1 MEYLF
6 ENGTILTMEERMPA
20 AQALLVRD
28 GRIAAVGAREAVAA
42 QASGDAERV
51 DLAGRTVMPAFLDPH
66 SHFFAVANGFLQVS
80 LEGCASWA
88 DIAERIQSYIRDN
101 HVPAGEWVRA
111 QGYDHNALAEGRH
124 PDRQVL
130 DVAAPEH
137 PVILQHQSGHMGV
150 FNTLALERLGVTEK
164 TPCPEGGAM
173 GREGGALTGYMEEN
187 AFLLWQRKVP
197 MPDMAALTAACE
209 KAQALYASCGIT
221 TVQEG
226 MLPEQLVPIY
236 QALCAGDKLYLDVVG
251 YADSGGM
258 QAAERLLPECLRG
271 YFHHFRVAGYKIFLD
286 GSPQGRTAWLRKPYA
301 GEKDYRGYG
310 TMTDEQV
317 LSAFRTAVSQGRQLL
332 SHCNGDAA
340 AEQYLRAIAQVEKEG
355 LDAAAIRPVMIHAQL
370 LGLDQLPELKRLGV
384 LPSFFVAHVYHW
396 GDVHVKNLGP
406 ERAAPISPA
415 GSAARLG
422 IPFTFHQDAPV
433 IRPDML
439 ETVWCAVE
447 RRMKDGSVLGP
458 EERVDVW
465 TALKAVTANAAYQ
478 YFEEDQKGTL
488 APGKQ
493 ADLVVLDRDPTRTAG
508 ESLRTIRVLETWK
521 DGVRVFER

>member
-80 LEGCASWA
+80 LEGYASWA

-130 DVAAPEH
+130 DAAAPEH

-197 MPDMAALTAACE
+197 MPDLAALTAACE

-226 MLPEQLVPIY
+226 MLPEQLCTDEAAV
-236 QALCAGDKLYLDVVG
+236 AKAVEGAGYEPYEK
-251 YADSGGM
+251 
-258 QAAERLLPECLRG
+258 RLLGITAMSQTL
-271 YFHHFRVAGYKIFLD
+271 
-286 GSPQGRTAWLRKPYA
+286 GRKKF
-301 GEKDYRGYG
+301 E
-310 TMTDEQV
+310 E
-317 LSAFRTAVSQGRQLL
+317 
-332 SHCNGDAA
+332 
-340 AEQYLRAIAQVEKEG
+340 
-355 LDAAAIRPVMIHAQL
+355 L
-370 LGLDQLPELKRLGV
+370 LGGLVYKPPGKPVLVPESDKR
-384 LPSFFVAHVYHW
+384 
-396 GDVHVKNLGP
+396 
-406 ERAAPISPA
+406 PA
-415 GSAARLG
+415 
-422 IPFTFHQDAPV
+422 
-433 IRPDML
+433 MN
-439 ETVWCAVE
+439 
-447 RRMKDGSVLGP
+447 
-458 EERVDVW
+458 
-465 TALKAVTANAAYQ
+465 TAINDFKEN
-478 YFEEDQKGTL
+478 EEDNNY
-488 APGKQ
+488 GK
-493 ADLVVLDRDPTRTAG
+493 DR
-508 ESLRTIRVLETWK
+508 K
-521 DGVRVFER
+521 